1 MIELIH
7 KSNPIA
13 RKEYSC
19 DACTFLF
26 ELDDPCELGLT
37 FYEKR
42 EIVKAIQ
49 KNYKILKG
57 EKYIRQFNKDGGN
70 NTWTFRAIP
79 SIHAICAKHDLYE
92 E

>member
-1 MIELIH
+1 MIEVIRN
-7 KSNPIA
+7 SEPTA

-37 FYEKR
+37 YREKR
-42 EIVKAIQ
+42 EVVKAKQ

-57 EKYIRQFNKDGGN
+57 EKYIRQFNKMDGH
-70 NTWTFRAIP
+70 TYDFKAIP
-79 SIHAICAKHDLYE
+79 SIHKICLKYNLYE
-92 E
+92 P